1 MGELGEC
8 GVVGQGGVMSREPKP
23 GEAEADPRGS
33 YMTGEQER
41 SVSLGEINYFC
52 FLCP

>member
-8 GVVGQGGVMSREPKP
+8 GVVGQGGIVSRPSKR

-33 YMTGEQER
+33 YMKAEQKR
-41 SVSLGEINYFC
+41 
-52 FLCP
+52 

>member
-8 GVVGQGGVMSREPKP
+8 GVVGQGGVKSRESKA

-41 SVSLGEINYFC
+41 SVQRRDNYFC